1 MELKDVSSMH
11 IPSQNAAAPSGAQTG
26 AAFADEFPETQ
37 RRYQMRQPGKQTYV
51 AAAVVSAFWVGSAAA
66 FAFGWLGVE
75 GVLALQ
81 WPWLAGLIFV
91 AVFPVTFV
99 WFAAYL
105 SRRAESLKLA
115 SEDLMQIAA
124 RLTEPEGHAGREI
137 TRLGRAVRRE
147 IDALNTGLEGALLRV
162 RSLEGSIAERLS
174 AVEETARNLEERGD
188 ALRAALREEREN
200 LASVAH
206 TLSADSDRMGEHL
219 RQRAGALRESAQA
232 TAAEMAAAQE
242 AVDGRIAVLG
252 EALRQAAMTAQA
264 NAQTADRGA
273 ASLLA
278 AAEALDGRM
287 EAYLQRGERQRS
299 ALHEAVNA
307 LKLETQAL
315 ESALGRNLDA
325 LGGIG
330 ESLSEQAR
338 RADQVASDI
347 ARRGE
352 AASGFLGARADA
364 IANAFASQV
373 ERLEGTATAAE
384 ERLKAAGT
392 AAEHAAERVRTTF
405 ELATKGAA
413 LASEATGDAAASAMT
428 AMSSALET
436 LNQRTEAAREAAA
449 RAVAELKA
457 EAEAL
462 PALLAERIKAIR
474 AEELAAIG
482 APPPTPALPS
492 PEAVAAAGESQT
504 SDEDGA
510 APDAGGKPEWFGF
523 ARRLAGKIRK
533 EPEAPQGADWRLATA
548 LANVDDRDIPRPAAR
563 KAPPPKQPIDLHSEA
578 LHVVEKLQALAID
591 LDRAL
596 GDDPA
601 PDMWRR
607 YINGERSIFTR
618 RLVASIGRDG
628 ADKIAQRYAA
638 DTEFRHHADR
648 YMQEFEGLLDD
659 AASRDRDQILVE
671 TFLTSQTGRLYLLV
685 AAATGRL

>member
-1 MELKDVSSMH
+1 MELKDVSSLH
-11 IPSQNAAAPSGAQTG
+11 IPSQTAQQS
-26 AAFADEFPETQ
+26 AAFVEEFPENQ

-66 FAFGWLGVE
+66 FAFGWLGVD
-75 GVLALQ
+75 GVLALD

-162 RSLEGSIAERLS
+162 RSLESSIAERLG

-219 RQRAGALRESAQA
+219 RQRANALRESAQM

-242 AVDGRIAVLG
+242 AVDGRINALG
-252 EALRQAAMTAQA
+252 EALRQAALTAQT

-278 AAEALDGRM
+278 AAEALDGRL

-299 ALHEAVNA
+299 ALHEAVQA
-307 LKLETQAL
+307 LKGETQAL

-373 ERLEGTATAAE
+373 ERLEGSAAAAE
-384 ERLKAAGT
+384 ERLKAAGS
-392 AAEHAAERVRTTF
+392 AAEQAAERVRTTF

-436 LNQRTEAAREAAA
+436 LNQRTEQAREAAA

-474 AEELAAIG
+474 AEDLALIG
-482 APPPTPALPS
+482 APPPVEALPS
-492 PEAVAAAGESQT
+492 PEAVADASAAAIEDDAPAS
-504 SDEDGA
+504 DGA
-510 APDAGGKPEWFGF
+510 GKPEWFGF
-523 ARRLAGKIRK
+523 ARRLAGKIRR
-533 EPEAPQGADWRLATA
+533 EPETPQGADWRLATA

-607 YINGERSIFTR
+607 YINGERGIFTR

-628 ADKIAQRYAA
+628 AEKIAQRYAA

>member
-11 IPSQNAAAPSGAQTG
+11 IPAQTAAGQQG
-26 AAFADEFPETQ
+26 ATFSDEFPEPH
-37 RRYQMRQPGKQTYV
+37 RRYQMREPGKRPYII
-51 AAAVVSAFWVGSAAA
+51 AAVVSAFWVGSAAA

-75 GVLALQ
+75 GVLSLD
-81 WPWLAGLIFV
+81 WPWLVGLIFV
-91 AVFPVTFV
+91 AVFPVTFA
-99 WFAAYL
+99 WFAAHL
-105 SRRAESLKLA
+105 ARRAQGLQFA

-124 RLTEPEGHAGREI
+124 RLTEPEGHAGREV

-147 IDALNTGLEGALLRV
+147 VDALNTGLEGALLRV

-219 RQRAGALRESAQA
+219 KQRATALRDAA
-232 TAAEMAAAQE
+232 RVTAAEMAAAQE
-242 AVDGRIAVLG
+242 AVDGRILALG
-252 EALRQAAMTAQA
+252 EHLRDAAQAAQA

-273 ASLLA
+273 ASLLT
-278 AAEALDGRM
+278 AAEALDGRL
-287 EAYLQRGERQRS
+287 EAYLQRGERQRG
-299 ALHEAVNA
+299 ALNEAVGA
-307 LKLETQAL
+307 LKAETQAL

-330 ESLSEQAR
+330 QALSEQTR

-364 IANAFASQV
+364 IASAFALQV
-373 ERLEGTATAAE
+373 DKLEGSASAAE
-384 ERLKAAGT
+384 ARLKAAGT
-392 AAEHAAERVRTTF
+392 AAELAAERVRTTF
-405 ELATKGAA
+405 ELASQGASQA
-413 LASEATGDAAASAMT
+413 AEQTGDAAASAMT
-428 AMSSALET
+428 AMSAALEA
-436 LNQRTEAAREAAA
+436 LNTRTEEARQSAIN
-449 RAVAELKA
+449 AVAELKA

-462 PALLAERIKAIR
+462 PALLAERIKSIR

-482 APPPTPALPS
+482 APPPVEALP
-492 PEAVAAAGESQT
+492 
-504 SDEDGA
+504 
-510 APDAGGKPEWFGF
+510 APDKTPDDDTAADAAGKPEWFGF
-523 ARRLAGKIRK
+523 ARRLASKIRR
-533 EPEAPQGADWRLATA
+533 EPDGPQQGADWRLATA
-548 LANVDDRDIPRPAAR
+548 LSNVDDRDMPRPGMR
-563 KAPPPKQPIDLHSEA
+563 SAPPAKQPIDLHAEA

-607 YINGERSIFTR
+607 YINGERSVFTR

-628 ADKIAQRYAA
+628 AERIAQRYAA

-648 YMQEFEGLLDD
+648 YMGEFEGLLDD

>member
-1 MELKDVSSMH
+1 MDLKDVTSMH
-11 IPSQNAAAPSGAQTG
+11 IPSQTGQAQAAP
-26 AAFADEFPETQ
+26 FADEFPEPQ
-37 RRYQMRQPGKQTYV
+37 RRYQLREPGGRPYLI
-51 AAAVVSAFWVGSAAA
+51 AGVVSLFWIGASIAFT
-66 FAFGWLGVE
+66 FGWLGVD
-75 GVLALQ
+75 GVLSLQ
-81 WPWLAGLIFV
+81 WPWLAGLLFA
-91 AVFPVTFV
+91 AVFPVSFV
-99 WFAAYL
+99 WFAAHL
-105 SRRAESLKLA
+105 ARRAQGLRYA
-115 SEDLMQIAA
+115 SEDLIQIAA
-124 RLTEPEGHAGREI
+124 RLVEPESAAGREI

-188 ALRAALREEREN
+188 ALRMALREEREN

-219 RQRAGALRESAQA
+219 KQRATALKDVARA
-232 TAAEMAAAQE
+232 TAAEMSAAQE
-242 AVDGRIAVLG
+242 AVDGRILVLND
-252 EALRQAAMTAQA
+252 ALREAAQAAQS

-273 ASLLA
+273 STLLA
-278 AAEALDGRM
+278 AAEALDGRL
-287 EAYLQRGERQRS
+287 EAFLQRGERQRS
-299 ALHEAVNA
+299 ALAEAVNA
-307 LKLETQAL
+307 LKGETQAL
-315 ESALGRNLDA
+315 ESALGRNLDS

-330 ESLSEQAR
+330 QALSEQTR
-338 RADQVASDI
+338 RADQVANDI

-364 IANAFASQV
+364 IASAFALQV
-373 ERLEGTATAAE
+373 EKLEGTASAAE
-384 ERLKAAGT
+384 MRLKAAGT
-392 AAEHAAERVRTTF
+392 AAEQAAERVRTTF
-405 ELATKGAA
+405 ELASQGAA
-413 LASEATGDAAASAMT
+413 QASEQTGDAAASAMT
-428 AMSSALET
+428 AMSAALEA
-436 LNQRTEAAREAAA
+436 LNARTEEARQAAA

-482 APPPTPALPS
+482 APPPVEALPAPGAPA
-492 PEAVAAAGESQT
+492 PEDAAAAPH
-504 SDEDGA
+504 SD
-510 APDAGGKPEWFGF
+510 DAQSGKPEWFGF
-523 ARRLAGKIRK
+523 ARRLAGKIRR
-533 EPEAPQGADWRLATA
+533 EPETQQGADWRLATA
-548 LANVDDRDIPRPAAR
+548 LANVDDRDIPKAGTRAPA
-563 KAPPPKQPIDLHSEA
+563 PPKQPVDLHAEA

-607 YINGERSIFTR
+607 YINGERSVFTR

-648 YMQEFEGLLDD
+648 YMSEFEGLLDD

>member
-1 MELKDVSSMH
+1 MELKDVTSMH
-11 IPSQNAAAPSGAQTG
+11 IPAQAGAALGGAQQG
-26 AAFADEFPETQ
+26 AAFAEEFPESQ
-37 RRYQMRQPGKQTYV
+37 RRYQMRAPGKRPYV

-66 FAFGWLGVE
+66 FAFGWLGLE
-75 GVLALQ
+75 GVMGLA

-91 AVFPVTFV
+91 ALFPVTFV
-99 WFAAYL
+99 WFAAHL
-105 SRRAESLKLA
+105 ARRAQGLQLA

-147 IDALNTGLEGALLRV
+147 VDALNTGLEGALMRV
-162 RSLEGSIAERLS
+162 RSLESAVSERLS

-219 RQRAGALRESAQA
+219 KQRATALRESARV
-232 TAAEMAAAQE
+232 TAAEMAAAQD
-242 AVDGRIAVLG
+242 AVDGRIAALG
-252 EALRQAAMTAQA
+252 EALREAAQSAQS
-264 NAQTADRGA
+264 NAQLADRGA

-278 AAEALDGRM
+278 AAESLDGRLDT
-287 EAYLQRGERQRS
+287 YLQRGERQRG
-299 ALHEAVNA
+299 ALNEAVNA
-307 LKLETQAL
+307 LKAETQAL
-315 ESALGRNLDA
+315 ETALGRNLDA

-330 ESLSEQAR
+330 QSLSEQTR

-364 IANAFASQV
+364 IASAFAHQV
-373 ERLEGTATAAE
+373 DKLEGTAAAAE
-384 ERLKAAGT
+384 ARLKAAGT
-392 AAEHAAERVRTTF
+392 AAELAAERVRTTF
-405 ELATKGAA
+405 ELASQGATQA
-413 LASEATGDAAASAMT
+413 AEQTGDAAASAMS
-428 AMSSALET
+428 AMSAALET
-436 LNQRTEAAREAAA
+436 LNQRTEEAREAAS
-449 RAVAELKA
+449 RALAELKA

-462 PALLAERIKAIR
+462 PALLAERIKSIR
-474 AEELAAIG
+474 AEELAQLT
-482 APPPTPALPS
+482 APPKMDALPA
-492 PEAVAAAGESQT
+492 PEKSGAETSAA
-504 SDEDGA
+504 D
-510 APDAGGKPEWFGF
+510 APAPASETPGKPEWFGF
-523 ARRLAGKIRK
+523 ARRLAGKIRR
-533 EPEAPQGADWRLATA
+533 EPEEGQGADWRLATA
-548 LANVDDRDIPRPAAR
+548 LANVDDRDMPRPTTR
-563 KAPPPKQPIDLHSEA
+563 PAPPPKQPVDLHLEA

-607 YINGERSIFTR
+607 YINGERSVFTR

-628 ADKIAQRYAA
+628 AERIAQRYAA
-638 DTEFRHHADR
+638 DTDFRHHADR
-648 YMQEFEGLLDD
+648 YMTEFEGLLDD

>member
-11 IPSQNAAAPSGAQTG
+11 IPAQGAQSAAGQQG
-26 AAFADEFPETQ
+26 APFADEFPEAQ
-37 RRYQMRQPGKQTYV
+37 RRYQMREPSQRPY
-51 AAAVVSAFWVGSAAA
+51 AIAAVVSLFWVGSAAA
-66 FAFGWLGVE
+66 FAFGWLGLD
-75 GVLALQ
+75 GVLGLD

-99 WFAAYL
+99 WFAAHL
-105 SRRAESLKLA
+105 ARRAQGLQLA

-124 RLTEPEGHAGREI
+124 RLTEPEGHAGREV

-147 IDALNTGLEGALLRV
+147 VDALNTGLEGALLRV
-162 RSLEGSIAERLS
+162 RSLEGSIAERLA

-188 ALRAALREEREN
+188 ALRAVLREEREN

-206 TLSADSDRMGEHL
+206 TLSADADRMGEHL
-219 RQRAGALRESAQA
+219 KQRATALRDTART
-232 TAAEMAAAQE
+232 TAAEMSAAQE
-242 AVDGRIAVLG
+242 AVDGRIAALG
-252 EALRQAAMTAQA
+252 DHLRDAAQAAQA

-273 ASLLA
+273 QSLLT
-278 AAEALDGRM
+278 AAEALDGRL
-287 EAYLQRGERQRS
+287 EAYLQRGERQRGALNEAVS
-299 ALHEAVNA
+299 ALKA
-307 LKLETQAL
+307 ETQAL

-330 ESLSEQAR
+330 QALSEQTR

-364 IANAFASQV
+364 IASAFALQV
-373 ERLEGTATAAE
+373 DKLEGSASAAE
-384 ERLKAAGT
+384 ARLKAAGT
-392 AAEHAAERVRTTF
+392 AAELAAERVRTTF
-405 ELATKGAA
+405 ELASQGASQA
-413 LASEATGDAAASAMT
+413 AEQTGDAAASAMT
-428 AMSSALET
+428 AMSAALEA
-436 LNQRTEAAREAAA
+436 LNARTEEARHAAIS
-449 RAVAELKA
+449 AVAELKA

-462 PALLAERIKAIR
+462 PALLAARLKTIR
-474 AEELAAIG
+474 AEELALIG
-482 APPPTPALPS
+482 GPPPVEALPA
-492 PEAVAAAGESQT
+492 PGP
-504 SDEDGA
+504 
-510 APDAGGKPEWFGF
+510 APDDVPTAATDAAGKPEWFGF
-523 ARRLAGKIRK
+523 ARRLASKIRR
-533 EPEAPQGADWRLATA
+533 EPDGQQGADWRLATA
-548 LANVDDRDIPRPAAR
+548 LANVDDRDMPRPASR
-563 KAPPPKQPIDLHSEA
+563 HAPPAKQPIDLHAEA

-607 YINGERSIFTR
+607 YINGERSVFTR

-628 ADKIAQRYAA
+628 AERIAQRYAA

-648 YMQEFEGLLDD
+648 YMGEFEGLLDD

>member
-11 IPSQNAAAPSGAQTG
+11 IPAQGALPAGAQG
-26 AAFADEFPETQ
+26 APFAEEFPEPQ
-37 RRYQMRQPGKQTYV
+37 RRYQMRQPGKQPYV
-51 AAAVVSAFWVGSAAA
+51 IAAVVSAFWVGSAAA
-66 FAFGWLGVE
+66 FAFGWLGLD
-75 GVLALQ
+75 GIAALA

-99 WFAAYL
+99 WFAAHL
-105 SRRAESLKLA
+105 ARRAQGLKLA

-124 RLTEPEGHAGREI
+124 RLTEPEGHAGREV

-147 IDALNTGLEGALLRV
+147 VDALNTGLEGALLRV

-219 RQRAGALRESAQA
+219 KQRATALRDAARA

-242 AVDGRIAVLG
+242 AVDGRILALG
-252 EALRQAAMTAQA
+252 EHLRDAAQVAQS

-278 AAEALDGRM
+278 AAEALDGRL

-299 ALHEAVNA
+299 ALNEAVNA
-307 LKLETQAL
+307 LKAETQAL
-315 ESALGRNLDA
+315 EAALGRNLDA

-330 ESLSEQAR
+330 EALSEQTR

-364 IANAFASQV
+364 IASAFAQQV
-373 ERLEGTATAAE
+373 EKLEGSASTAEA
-384 ERLKAAGT
+384 RLKAAGT
-392 AAEHAAERVRTTF
+392 AAELAAERVRTTF
-405 ELATKGAA
+405 ELASQGAA
-413 LASEATGDAAASAMT
+413 QAAEQTGDAAASAMT
-428 AMSSALET
+428 AMSAALEA
-436 LNQRTEAAREAAA
+436 LNTRTEEARQAAIGAL
-449 RAVAELKA
+449 AELKA

-462 PALLAERIKAIR
+462 PALLAERLKAIR
-474 AEELAAIG
+474 AEDLAQIAG
-482 APPPTPALPS
+482 PAPVEALPA
-492 PEAVAAAGESQT
+492 PEKGADEAA
-504 SDEDGA
+504 A
-510 APDAGGKPEWFGF
+510 APDDSAGAGKPEWFGF
-523 ARRLAGKIRK
+523 ARRLAGKIRR
-533 EPEAPQGADWRLATA
+533 EPDAPQQGADWRLATA
-548 LANVDDRDIPRPAAR
+548 LANVDDRDMPRPAMRAA
-563 KAPPPKQPIDLHSEA
+563 APAKQPVDLHAEA

-628 ADKIAQRYAA
+628 ADRIAQRYAA

>member
-11 IPSQNAAAPSGAQTG
+11 IPAQAGSAQGAP
-26 AAFADEFPETQ
+26 FAEEFPEPQ
-37 RRYQMRQPGKQTYV
+37 RRYQMRQPSRRPYAV
-51 AAAVVSAFWVGSAAA
+51 AVVVSAFWVGSAAA
-66 FAFGWLGVE
+66 FAFGWLGID
-75 GVLALQ
+75 GLMSLD
-81 WPWLAGLIFV
+81 WPTIAGLIFV

-99 WFAAYL
+99 WFAAHL
-105 SRRAESLKLA
+105 ARRAQGLQLA

-124 RLTEPEGHAGREI
+124 RLTEPEGHAGREV

-147 IDALNTGLEGALLRV
+147 VDALNTGLEGALLRV

-219 RQRAGALRESAQA
+219 KQRATALRESARA

-242 AVDGRIAVLG
+242 AVDSRILALG
-252 EALRQAAMTAQA
+252 EHLRDAAQVAQA

-278 AAEALDGRM
+278 AAEALDGRL
-287 EAYLQRGERQRS
+287 EAYLQRGERQRGALNEAVS
-299 ALHEAVNA
+299 ALKA
-307 LKLETQAL
+307 ETQAL
-315 ESALGRNLDA
+315 EVALGRNLDA

-330 ESLSEQAR
+330 EALSEQTR

-364 IANAFASQV
+364 IASAFASQV
-373 ERLEGTATAAE
+373 EKLEGSASAAE
-384 ERLKAAGT
+384 ARLKAAGT
-392 AAEHAAERVRTTF
+392 AAELAAERVRTTF
-405 ELATKGAA
+405 ELASQGAA
-413 LASEATGDAAASAMT
+413 QAAEQTGDAAASAMT
-428 AMSSALET
+428 AMSAALEA
-436 LNQRTEAAREAAA
+436 LNARTEEARQAAIG
-449 RAVAELKA
+449 AVAELKA

-462 PALLAERIKAIR
+462 PALLAERLKAIR
-474 AEELAAIG
+474 AEELALIG
-482 APPPTPALPS
+482 GPPPVEALP
-492 PEAVAAAGESQT
+492 
-504 SDEDGA
+504 
-510 APDAGGKPEWFGF
+510 APDKSPDDQPTSAADAAGKPEWFGF
-523 ARRLAGKIRK
+523 ARRLAGKIRR
-533 EPEAPQGADWRLATA
+533 EPDAPQQGADWRLATA
-548 LANVDDRDIPRPAAR
+548 LANVDDRDMPRPAMR
-563 KAPPPKQPIDLHSEA
+563 QAPPPKQPVDLHAEA

-607 YINGERSIFTR
+607 YINGERGIFTR

-628 ADKIAQRYAA
+628 ADRIAQRYAA